1 MKAIMSEKSLNTK
14 NFKIKVGTLNK
25 KFPVSMYLEA
35 GTYIRP
41 THELTSYKEQIVEI
55 EKEMKLQAKKV
66 IDLLPAIEKDF
77 ILITDVAI
85 NRIDKSRGTHYTI
98 QFHFKPR
105 LTEITEFH
113 KTFNQLADEFIRRYE
128 GSFCTFHNIITSHGF
143 QCSKT
148 K

>member
-1 MKAIMSEKSLNTK
+1 MSEKSLNTK

-25 KFPVSMYLEA
+25 KFPVAMYLEA

-41 THELTSYKEQIVEI
+41 TEELTSYKSNIVDI

-66 IDLLPAIEKDF
+66 IESNPQIDKDF
-77 ILITDVAI
+77 ILVTDVAV
-85 NRIDKSRGTHYTI
+85 NRIDKCRGTHYTI
-98 QFHFKPR
+98 QFHFKPK
-105 LTEITEFH
+105 LTDITEKH
-113 KTFNQLADEFIRRYE
+113 KTFSQIADEFIDNYKD
-128 GSFCTFHNIITSHGF
+128 SFNLFSDIITSHGF